1 MKDVQ
6 NINTIEWLFQILD
19 QSTVKC
25 ILENNGWLLPCKIK
39 NYLSNYEFG
48 GVVFGKNYNFVT
60 ELKFERPTNFNIA
73 DKYIYHEHY
82 SSDESDSNSEFTLV
96 NSESN
101 NKSRN
106 NDNKY
111 SDSTEFDEYF
121 WK

>member
-1 MKDVQ
+1 MVDYYHAKLKITYRLMNLEVSF
-6 NINTIEWLFQILD
+6 L
-19 QSTVKC
+19 VK
-25 ILENNGWLLPCKIK
+25 IIILLPK
-39 NYLSNYEFG
+39 
-48 GVVFGKNYNFVT
+48 
-60 ELKFERPTNFNIA
+60 LKFERPTNFNIA